1 MMKCWWKT
9 FYASAHC
16 MHRPNLFPL
25 EFYSTLFQSNISHNH
40 NHNHN
45 HVLINYILSE
55 HIGKT
60 WQWYIDLGCFE
71 HLACNMVKAWL
82 CSIPRNTCIA
92 CSYLLLLWLPSQPFF
107 LQIFSSEV
115 VWLKRLGRPWSWEL
129 VLSHLSFCFQL
140 SCKTNIKV
148 LLIGNVN
155 DKSWPWVWFR
165 IFISVVSFY
174 NSGCTYNWHQ
184 ALTGSLFWL
193 LRQGREFLCYK
204 YNLIYL
210 TI

>member
-1 MMKCWWKT
+1 M
-9 FYASAHC
+9 
-16 MHRPNLFPL
+16 
-25 EFYSTLFQSNISHNH
+25 
-40 NHNHN
+40 
-45 HVLINYILSE
+45 LINYILSE

-92 CSYLLLLWLPSQPFF
+92 CLYLLLLWLPSQPFF

-148 LLIGNVN
+148 LLIVNVN

-174 NSGCTYNWHQ
+174 INGCTYNCIDIRPI
-184 ALTGSLFWL
+184 LTFETRTRISLLQSHISNLKFL
-193 LRQGREFLCYK
+193 LL
-204 YNLIYL
+204 
-210 TI
+210 

>member
-1 MMKCWWKT
+1 
-9 FYASAHC
+9 
-16 MHRPNLFPL
+16 
-25 EFYSTLFQSNISHNH
+25 
-40 NHNHN
+40 
-45 HVLINYILSE
+45 
-55 HIGKT
+55 
-60 WQWYIDLGCFE
+60 
-71 HLACNMVKAWL
+71 MVKVWL

-174 NSGCTYNWHQ
+174 INGCTYNCIDIRPI
-184 ALTGSLFWL
+184 LTFETRTRISLLQSHISYNLNYCKLHARPDEENITRSFDN
-193 LRQGREFLCYK
+193 EFLP
-204 YNLIYL
+204 L
-210 TI
+210 